1 MDKNIDP
8 TLANELAQG
17 TPAQQVDFLFAYMV
31 ENGQAYYD
39 ESVTQLQHALQAA
52 NQARGAAADPLQVTA
67 ALLHDLGHFLIDE
80 HNEEGAFL
88 KEDFLHEEVGAEY
101 LEPFCIVAVT
111 GPVRLHVPAKRYI
124 CTTDDAYY
132 ATLSQASKRSFQLQ
146 GGFMTDEE
154 KVEFEKNPFWENAV
168 QLRKW
173 DDLAKKKGVET
184 PGLETYREAVQ
195 SCLK

>member
-1 MDKNIDP
+1 MNKAADP
-8 TLANELAQG
+8 SLATELARF
-17 TPAQQVDFLFAYMV
+17 TPSQQVDTLFAYM
-31 ENGQAYYD
+31 EKKGQTYYD
-39 ESVTQLQHALQAA
+39 EAVTQFEHALQCA
-52 NQARGAAADPLQVTA
+52 NQARLASAGPVQVTA
-67 ALLHDLGHFLIDE
+67 ALLHDLGHFLINE
-80 HNEEGAFL
+80 HDEEGAFL
-88 KEDFLHEEVGAEY
+88 EEDFLHEEVGAEY

-154 KVEFEKNPFWENAV
+154 KVEFEKNPFWEHAV

-173 DDLAKKKGVET
+173 DDLGKEKGAET
-184 PGLETYREAVQ
+184 PGLEAYREVVQ
-195 SCLK
+195 RCLK